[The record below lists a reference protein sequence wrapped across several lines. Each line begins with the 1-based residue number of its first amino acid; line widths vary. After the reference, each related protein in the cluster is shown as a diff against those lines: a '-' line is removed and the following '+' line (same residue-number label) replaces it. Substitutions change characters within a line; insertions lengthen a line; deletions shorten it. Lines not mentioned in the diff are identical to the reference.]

1 MTYSQR
7 KAQKA
12 RNEAIKCVM
21 AFLAGLIVISLVGT
35 IVGLSANLVVSD
47 VVKFV
52 AVVSGVYSTLAI
64 FVGALI
70 LGSK

>member
-21 AFLAGLIVISLVGT
+21 VFLAGLVVVGLIGALVGASVNLPVQG
-35 IVGLSANLVVSD
+35 IVNFVSVV
-47 VVKFV
+47 
-52 AVVSGVYSTLAI
+52 AGVYSTMAALA
-64 FVGALI
+64 GALI
-70 LGSK
+70 FGSK